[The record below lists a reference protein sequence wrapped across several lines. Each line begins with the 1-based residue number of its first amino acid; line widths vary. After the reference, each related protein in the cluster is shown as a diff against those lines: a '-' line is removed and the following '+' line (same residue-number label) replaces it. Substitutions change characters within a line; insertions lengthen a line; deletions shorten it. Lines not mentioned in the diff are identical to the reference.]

1 MTHTPARD
9 GYPGMIR
16 WTLNGKHYAALG
28 DPAKHP
34 ETVKAM
40 IEEMVK

>member
-1 MTHTPARD
+1 MNHIPARD

-16 WTLNGKHYAALG
+16 IIHNGKHYAALG
-28 DPAKHP
+28 DPAKHA
-34 ETVKAM
+34 EDVRGM